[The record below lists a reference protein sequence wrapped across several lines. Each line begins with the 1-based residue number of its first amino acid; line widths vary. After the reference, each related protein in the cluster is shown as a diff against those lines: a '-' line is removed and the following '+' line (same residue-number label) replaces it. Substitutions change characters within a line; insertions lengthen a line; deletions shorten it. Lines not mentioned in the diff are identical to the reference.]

1 MQHRFYC
8 QNCSVLGGYTSSI
21 LVGHQLF
28 GLVVY

>member
-1 MQHRFYC
+1 
-8 QNCSVLGGYTSSI
+8 VLGGYTSSI